1 MDGHFT
7 EDRAVWKNEL
17 QRHCDEVYGEAEMQK
32 DRIMKFK
39 TADANHVTE
48 DWRVAGPG
56 WHKKKVHAPEG
67 SIFTEMIKGAP
78 KESVRNFEV
87 LAVQVHEAGKSTRYL
102 VYRGVVCF

>member
-48 DWRVAGPG
+48 DWARMAQEKGPCAGRLNLRG
-56 WHKKKVHAPEG
+56 DDQ
-67 SIFTEMIKGAP
+67 GAP
-78 KESVRNFEV
+78 TSKSV
-87 LAVQVHEAGKSTRYL
+87 
-102 VYRGVVCF
+102 